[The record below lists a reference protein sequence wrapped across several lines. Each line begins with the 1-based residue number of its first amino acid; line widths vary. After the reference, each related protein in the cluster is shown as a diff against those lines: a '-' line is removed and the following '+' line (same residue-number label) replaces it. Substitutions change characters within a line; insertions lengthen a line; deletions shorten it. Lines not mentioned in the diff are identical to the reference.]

1 MTDTTTKK
9 SLVPHIVL
17 GVIVIVIVI
26 VGFLVFSEDE
36 KEDIPYVRPVEVQEP
51 EPVVE
56 MPIEEPIV
64 EEYIPPEPVVEVA
77 PEPEPEPV
85 DVSDAAVKTS
95 ILQLADYE
103 AAASLIVNDDL
114 LRRFVVLADNTA
126 QETVAPNHQ
135 ITFPPTQKFRVY
147 EQSDRSFIDAASYKR
162 YSAYVDTF
170 ESMDTDA
177 LLSLYDTYAPAIAD
191 IYAEIGDPDD
201 DFKYVL
207 FDAIN
212 HLLDTPEVPFP
223 VEVYSDSVMYKYKDE
238 RLESLSG
245 PQKQL
250 LRTGPENMRRIK
262 AKLRE
267 LKDAMQ

>member
-1 MTDTTTKK
+1 MTDTTAKK
-9 SLVPHIVL
+9 SIVPHIVL
-17 GVIVIVIVI
+17 GVIVLLIVI
-26 VGFLVFSEDE
+26 VGYLMLSDDDS
-36 KEDIPYVRPVEVQEP
+36 KEEVPYVRPVEVQQPVVE

-56 MPIEEPIV
+56 EPEIEEYVEPI
-64 EEYIPPEPVVEVA
+64 PEPEVI
-77 PEPEPEPV
+77 PEPEPEPI
-85 DVSDAAVKTS
+85 DISDTAVKSS
-95 ILQLADYE
+95 ILELADYE
-103 AAASLIVNDDL
+103 AAAELIVNDDL
-114 LRRFVVLADNTA
+114 LRRFVVLTDNTA
-126 QETVAPNHQ
+126 QKSMANGHQIVVAPEK
-135 ITFPPTQKFRVY
+135 KFRVY
-147 EQSDRSFIDAASYKR
+147 EQSNRTFIDAASYKR
-162 YSAYVDTF
+162 YTPYVETF

-177 LLSLYDTYAPAIAD
+177 LMSLYETYEPVLAE

-207 FDAIN
+207 SDAIN

-238 RLESLSG
+238 RLESLSA

-267 LKDAMQ
+267 LRDAIE